1 MSNEN
6 TRGEHHTKYL
16 LQDVPKS
23 TQKSSK
29 MSQNQLNNL
38 INEIYGH
45 AFSLKED
52 VEHGLRVNHN
62 IIVSNEEE
70 RELNQISD
78 KLMSLSEK
86 IGMQFII
93 QDFE

>member
-1 MSNEN
+1 MNQNEL
-6 TRGEHHTKYL
+6 K
-16 LQDVPKS
+16 
-23 TQKSSK
+23 
-29 MSQNQLNNL
+29 NL

-45 AFSLKED
+45 AYSLKED
-52 VEHGLRVNHN
+52 MGYGLEQGRE
-62 IIVSNEEE
+62 IRLTTEEQT
-70 RELNQISD
+70 ELNQISD